1 MERNAEYLKSEE
13 FFRTEVEAIPVQET
27 SDKEELTDIYPIQ
40 GIMGIFLF
48 VLLWMTFGRRF
59 EGNGR
64 GICLALDRKRQK
76 RFEYLGYLAA
86 VTIPS
91 VTGIGVV
98 MAVGESRG
106 VVIELFRMC
115 LLVFIGALWVSIVGG
130 WFRSSMALSAW
141 VLAFVV
147 IQLVLC
153 PVLINIS
160 AYLPAVDYI
169 KYLFPLGW
177 YV

>member
-1 MERNAEYLKSEE
+1 
-13 FFRTEVEAIPVQET
+13 
-27 SDKEELTDIYPIQ
+27 
-40 GIMGIFLF
+40 
-48 VLLWMTFGRRF
+48 MTFGRRF

-106 VVIELFRMC
+106 VVIELFRMF

-130 WFRSSMALSAW
+130 WFRSSMALSAGW
-141 VLAFVV
+141 LAFVV
-147 IQLVLC
+147 IQLVALSGIDQYLRLLAC
-153 PVLINIS
+153 CRLYKIFIS
-160 AYLPAVDYI
+160 ARVVCLKELHCKIHFSVF
-169 KYLFPLGW
+169 LFLVIPGGNRYNEKESLEGGDGKRCFN
-177 YV
+177 

>member
-1 MERNAEYLKSEE
+1 
-13 FFRTEVEAIPVQET
+13 
-27 SDKEELTDIYPIQ
+27 
-40 GIMGIFLF
+40 
-48 VLLWMTFGRRF
+48 MTFGRRF

-106 VVIELFRMC
+106 VVLELF
-115 LLVFIGALWVSIVGG
+115 
-130 WFRSSMALSAW
+130 
-141 VLAFVV
+141 
-147 IQLVLC
+147 LVLC

>member
-1 MERNAEYLKSEE
+1 
-13 FFRTEVEAIPVQET
+13 
-27 SDKEELTDIYPIQ
+27 
-40 GIMGIFLF
+40 
-48 VLLWMTFGRRF
+48 
-59 EGNGR
+59 
-64 GICLALDRKRQK
+64 
-76 RFEYLGYLAA
+76 
-86 VTIPS
+86 
-91 VTGIGVV
+91 

-106 VVIELFRMC
+106 VVIELFRMF

>member
-1 MERNAEYLKSEE
+1 
-13 FFRTEVEAIPVQET
+13 
-27 SDKEELTDIYPIQ
+27 
-40 GIMGIFLF
+40 
-48 VLLWMTFGRRF
+48 MTFGRRF

-106 VVIELFRMC
+106 VVIELFRMF

-147 IQLVLC
+147 IQLMLC
-153 PVLINIS
+153 PVLILSLIH
-160 AYLPAVDYI
+160 
-169 KYLFPLGW
+169 F
-177 YV
+177 